1 MQEGKMV
8 VWKGFTTSWGK
19 KRSEKPRRKGKIYPT
34 KYRVPENNKETQA
47 FLNEQWKETEENNR
61 MRISSRKLRYWW
73 NISWKNGHKKEQNV
87 NDLTE
92 AEEIK
97 KRW

>member
-1 MQEGKMV
+1 MQEGKV
-8 VWKGFTTSWGK
+8 IVWEGFTNRWGK

-61 MRISSRKLRYWW
+61 MRKT
-73 NISWKNGHKKEQNV
+73 KNLFKK
-87 NDLTE
+87 TE
-92 AEEIK
+92 MSMEYFMKEWTQ
-97 KRW
+97 KRTEC